1 MTKIK
6 LRNMLRNVV
15 AYTTLIQKT
24 DQHTSRSSALQDEIA
39 EEVELLDQVT
49 AGITVLMTKYG
60 DDAMALLEELMP
72 FFGELVDPSRPLPS
86 GVWASASWM
95 TSSSTPLRV
104 SCSNGGALAC
114 EVRG

>member
-24 DQHTSRSSALQDEIA
+24 DQHTSRISALQDEIA

-72 FFGELVDPSRPLPS
+72 FFGELVDPSRP
-86 GVWASASWM
+86 AAER
-95 TSSSTPLRV
+95 RV
-104 SCSNGGALAC
+104 GICVLDDIIEHSPAGKLQQWRCIGM
-114 EVRG
+114 